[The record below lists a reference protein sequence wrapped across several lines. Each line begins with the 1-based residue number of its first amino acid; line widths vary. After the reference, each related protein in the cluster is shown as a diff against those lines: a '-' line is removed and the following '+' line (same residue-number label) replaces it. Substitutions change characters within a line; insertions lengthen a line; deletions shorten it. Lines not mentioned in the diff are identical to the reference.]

1 MSSVL
6 PQYAA
11 CRAHADYAMRAEV
24 KFFDLLLV
32 LRGWAGLDCEG
43 GMLLCDRIDH
53 AGIVLTVWSPGE
65 GIYDERGSRI
75 WDACLGGALRLVVPT
90 TPHNRTPKRQD
101 DRRSPQ
107 HELSSF
113 AQSTQQY

>member
-1 MSSVL
+1 MAPEAIL
-6 PQYAA
+6 AN
-11 CRAHADYAMRAEV
+11 
-24 KFFDLLLV
+24 FLLV
-32 LRGWAGLDCEG
+32 LACRTGVNRET
-43 GMLLCDRIDH
+43 GMLFCDRIDH
-53 AGIVLTVWSPGE
+53 AGIVLTVWSPWE

-113 AQSTQQY
+113 AQGTQQY